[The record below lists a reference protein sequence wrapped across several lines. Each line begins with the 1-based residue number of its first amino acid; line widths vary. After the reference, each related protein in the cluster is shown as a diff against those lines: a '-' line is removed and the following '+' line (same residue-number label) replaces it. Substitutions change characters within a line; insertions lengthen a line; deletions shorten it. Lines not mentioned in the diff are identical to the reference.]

1 MRPLRLE
8 FEGLHSYREKA
19 VIDFRPLTRAGL
31 FGIFGPTGSGKST
44 ILDAITLALYG
55 TVVRAE
61 RGTSGILNV
70 DADGLAVAFD
80 FALAG
85 TAYRVERRYRRPSGR
100 GERIDGERKEA
111 GDGASFGLKNESARL
126 LRLKGP
132 APEEAV
138 PLEVLAEK
146 PREVDRAV
154 VRLIGLTVDD
164 FTRAVVLPQGRFHEF
179 LTLKGKDRREMLERI
194 LNLERYGKALYDRVN
209 ARARALESE
218 REVKAAERTGLGD
231 ASREALEAAKAAYA
245 RAEAERAAAEGRL
258 QALRAEVE
266 ALRKVRELQD
276 KEAELEAA
284 LRRHRARAPEI
295 EAMREALRRAE
306 AAAHLRPYAEA
317 LVREADRLQA
327 AFRVREAARAK
338 AVEAASRLEQAEA
351 DLTARR
357 ERAEALRP
365 DLLRQ
370 AERYRTA
377 EARAARLLALEAEIA
392 EEKRKRDL
400 AAAETAAHERT
411 LMRLKAEEA
420 AKKER
425 IRALKAEV
433 ERLALPEERRKRL
446 DDAWQAA
453 ERLRQAE
460 EAAEAGSTR
469 AAEAREAAAREI
481 GAAASSFERLARA
494 VSDGRARVAAAEG
507 RLAVAASLLA
517 DALPKL
523 SAALEKAE
531 EVVRLRQKA
540 AERDGFIRELAS
552 HLVDGIPC
560 PVCGSSH
567 HPAPAHLRPEAAHE
581 AGATAAFAAE
591 VGELGKAWL
600 VVRSTLQARSEALS
614 ASRAAVADRLTSAEK
629 SLAEGRRLLATGPI
643 SSDGGATALEPAAAP
658 DPASSG
664 APGAAPNLAPEA
676 VPEALAE
683 STEDL
688 AEAAATAI
696 PEAEKGATPET
707 FGDRPGTPD
716 GRGGA
721 AARAEAAVRA
731 ALSAVERLAPDPAAP
746 FGPDEAPSL
755 NPGAASSLGP
765 EATGQLTGEAPGA
778 AGADALRGV
787 DGRKFRTTEREA
799 PDAAGADALRELR
812 AAVEALGAFAE
823 DLDAARRGLEA
834 FVRTLD
840 AQEKACAL
848 RLEAARRAR
857 DEAARAE
864 EEAREKAQAR
874 KAAAEAYAA
883 RFPDLPW
890 SDVDRLREAAFRQAR
905 EAEAHRQ
912 ALEQAMVELE
922 QLRKAQTEAQAVLEA
937 AGAALARHE
946 AELRAREV
954 QAGELKRELA
964 VLTGGRPPEGLRQAV
979 EAELKALDEAV
990 RRAEAAAAAA
1000 REAHRAAEKELSS
1013 AESAL
1018 QETRHRLEQA
1028 KAAWDSVRPEF
1039 EAIDAGFA
1047 DPKAALQAVR
1057 DEREM
1062 AFLRHELDGYAR
1074 EGAALEARRAEAA
1087 AALEAAFRDA
1097 QPAAV
1102 LRETLFPAGTSP
1114 AVPGGR
1120 LPSAVFEAAEA
1131 ALREQ
1136 EVAVQRA
1143 TERVGE
1149 AAEKLAALQARHAR
1163 YLALTAELER
1173 LEKAVVLHKQLLKA
1187 LEGRA
1192 FVEYLAREELVALS
1206 RAASERLQG
1215 LTGGRLSLEV
1225 DSESNFVVRDYL
1237 RGGRL
1242 RPVSSLSGGETF
1254 LASLALALALSYAVQ
1269 LKGTDPLEFFFLD
1282 EGFGTLD
1289 PEALEVVIGT
1299 LMRLSSE
1306 RMAVGVITHVPAFR
1320 ERIPHRLIV
1329 EPADESR
1336 GSRVRFEVM

>member
-19 VIDFRPLTRAGL
+19 IIDFRPLTRAGL

-100 GERIDGERKEA
+100 GERLDGERKEA

-154 VRLIGLTVDD
+154 VRLIGLTGDD

-194 LNLERYGKALYDRVN
+194 LNLERYGKALYERVN

-218 REVKAAERTGLGD
+218 REVKAAERIGLGD
-231 ASREALEAAKAAYA
+231 ASREALEAAKAAHA

-266 ALRKVRELQD
+266 ALRKVRELQE

-295 EAMREALRRAE
+295 EAMREALRQAE

-338 AVEAASRLEQAEA
+338 AAEAASRLEQAEA
-351 DLTARR
+351 DLAARR

-370 AERYRTA
+370 AERYRMA

-392 EEKRKRDL
+392 EDKRKRDL

-453 ERLRQAE
+453 VRLRQAE

-507 RLAVAASLLA
+507 RLAVAASLWA

-531 EVVRLRQKA
+531 EVVRLRHKA
-540 AERDGFIRELAS
+540 AERDGLIRELAS

-567 HPAPAHLRPEAAHE
+567 HPAPAHLRPEAAHG

-591 VGELGKAWL
+591 VGELGKVWL

-614 ASRAAVADRLTSAEK
+614 ASRAAVADRLASAEK
-629 SLAEGRRLLATGPI
+629 SLAEGKRLLAAGPG
-643 SSDGGATALEPAAAP
+643 SPDGGATALEPGAAP

-676 VPEALAE
+676 VREALAE
-683 STEDL
+683 SLENL
-688 AEAAATAI
+688 AESAAAI

-716 GRGGA
+716 GRGEA

-731 ALSAVERLAPDPAAP
+731 ALSAVERLALDSTAP
-746 FGPDEAPSL
+746 FGPGEAPSL

-765 EATGQLTGEAPGA
+765 EATGPLTGEAPGTA
-778 AGADALRGV
+778 
-787 DGRKFRTTEREA
+787 E
-799 PDAAGADALRELR
+799 ADALRELR

-840 AQEKACAL
+840 AEEKAFAL

-857 DEAARAE
+857 DGAARAE

-912 ALEQAMVELE
+912 ALEQAMAELE

-954 QAGELKRELA
+954 QAGELKRELS

-979 EAELKALDEAV
+979 EAELQALDEAV
-990 RRAEAAAAAA
+990 RRAEAAVAAA
-1000 REAHRAAEKELSS
+1000 REAHRATEKEFSS

-1028 KAAWDSVRPEF
+1028 KAAWDNVRPEF

-1074 EGAALEARRAEAA
+1074 EGAALEARRAEVA
-1087 AALEAAFRDA
+1087 AALEAAFRDV

-1102 LRETLFPAGTSP
+1102 LRENSFRAGTSP

-1320 ERIPHRLIV
+1320 ERIPYRLIV
-1329 EPADESR
+1329 EPADETR

>member
-100 GERIDGERKEA
+100 GERLDGERKEA

-154 VRLIGLTVDD
+154 VRLIGLTGDD

-231 ASREALEAAKAAYA
+231 ASREALEAAKAAHA

-327 AFRVREAARAK
+327 VFRVREAARAK

-433 ERLALPEERRKRL
+433 ERLTLPEERRKRL

-460 EAAEAGSTR
+460 EAAETGSTR

-481 GAAASSFERLARA
+481 GAAASSFERLART
-494 VSDGRARVAAAEG
+494 VSDGRARVAAAKG

-567 HPAPAHLRPEAAHE
+567 HPAPAHLRPEAAHG

-643 SSDGGATALEPAAAP
+643 SSDGGATALESGAAP

-746 FGPDEAPSL
+746 FGPDEAPTL

-765 EATGQLTGEAPGA
+765 EATGQLTGEAPG
-778 AGADALRGV
+778 V
-787 DGRKFRTTEREA
+787 
-799 PDAAGADALRELR
+799 AGADALRELR

-823 DLDAARRGLEA
+823 DLETARRGLEA

-840 AQEKACAL
+840 AQDKAFAL

-905 EAEAHRQ
+905 EAEAYRQ

-1028 KAAWDSVRPEF
+1028 KAAWDSVRPEY

-1114 AVPGGR
+1114 AVSGGR